1 MRSRGSAAA
10 PLLLYLP
17 PGLIA
22 LAMLVPLGYLVL
34 RTLEADPTHL
44 AELIWRGRSRVL
56 LGNTLQLTGAVVA
69 GTTAIA
75 LPLAWLV
82 TRTDLPGTRMITTA
96 AVLPLAVPGY
106 VMAYAL
112 LGLGGQNG
120 LAASLGVPLQR
131 LSGLGGAAAALTLY
145 AFPYTFLNLR
155 SAFLSLDPGLEEAA
169 RSLGYSPWQVFL
181 RVTLP
186 LITPGLIA
194 GALIVSI
201 YTLGDFGAVALMRF
215 EVFSFAIYTQYTSAF
230 DRSYAAALAL
240 MLMALTALPLALE
253 ARVLKNS
260 HLARVGSGVSRR
272 PRQIPLGWKM
282 PLALLFVAAVL
293 ASSVGLPALILL
305 HWMRLQPPWAELPRV
320 ATAFGNSLSAA
331 VPSALVAAAA
341 ALPLA
346 YLRVRYPSRGSRAA
360 ERIAFTGYAVP
371 PLALG
376 LAMVFFS
383 LRAVPALYQT
393 RTLLILTYGLNFL
406 ALAMGPIRNSLMA
419 APRNLEEAAR
429 SLGRSRV
436 AAFCLALFPL
446 LRKGIFAALT
456 LVFVMVMKELP
467 LAVLLAPTGF
477 TTLSTAVFSRTSE
490 ALLAEAAPYAAA
502 IVLFSSLFVGLLVR
516 SESPHNQ
523 EPSDASGKTT
533 PREDLSR
540 APLSRETLPG
550 NPL

>member
-1 MRSRGSAAA
+1 MRSRGSARA
-10 PLLLYLP
+10 PFLLYLP
-17 PGLIA
+17 PGMIA
-22 LAMLVPLGYLVL
+22 LAMVVPLGYLLL
-34 RTLEADPTHL
+34 RTLEADPGHL
-44 AELIWRGRSRVL
+44 ADLIWRGRSWIL
-56 LGNTLQLTGAVVA
+56 LRNTLQLTAAVVA
-69 GTTAIA
+69 GTTAIS
-75 LPLAWLV
+75 LPLAWLL
-82 TRTDLPGTRMITTA
+82 TRTDLPGAKTITIA

-112 LGLGGQNG
+112 LSLGGQNG
-120 LAASLGVPLQR
+120 LAASLGFPLQR
-131 LSGLGGAAAALTLY
+131 LSGLAGAATALTLY

-169 RSLGYSPWQVFL
+169 RSLGYSPWRVFL

-186 LITPGLIA
+186 LIMPGLIA
-194 GALIVSI
+194 GSLIVSI

-215 EVFSFAIYTQYTSAF
+215 EVFSFAIYTQYASAF

-253 ARVLKNS
+253 AWFLKNR
-260 HLARVGSGVSRR
+260 HLARVGSGVSRQVNR
-272 PRQIPLGWKM
+272 VSLGWWM
-282 PLALLFVAAVL
+282 PGALLFVGAILMA
-293 ASSVGLPALILL
+293 SVGLPALILL
-305 HWMRLQPPWAELPRV
+305 HWMRLQPPWGELPRV
-320 ATAFGNSLSAA
+320 ITAFGNSVSAA
-331 VPSALVAAAA
+331 LPAALVAVAAA
-341 ALPLA
+341 VPLA
-346 YLRVRYPSRGSRAA
+346 YLRVRYPSGWSRAA

-383 LRAVPALYQT
+383 LRAVPGLYQT
-393 RTLLILTYGLNFL
+393 RTLLVITYGLNFL
-406 ALAMGPIRNSLMA
+406 ALAIGPIRNALMA

-429 SLGRSRV
+429 SMGRSPA
-436 AAFCLALFPL
+436 AAFFLALFPL

-502 IVLFSSLFVGLLVR
+502 IVLFSSLFVGLMIR
-516 SESPHNQ
+516 GESPQ
-523 EPSDASGKTT
+523 PRDQSPREPSQGGS
-533 PREDLSR
+533 P
-540 APLSRETLPG
+540 
-550 NPL
+550 